1 MGQKDWLSRC
11 NQNKRKTVDPHITH
25 LMCSLVLLLT
35 ISLQLVASYNRWPPS
50 LLAFASFLC
59 SLTDTMSKNFGKFQ
73 EFGVSKFD
81 GPEKDR
87 YFLKI
92 LKWQHKLVRDY
103 KRGTL
108 VSYFLNNACLYGL
121 KISENIEIEHVSQSK
136 SFSHFSDNLHTSCF
150 SVFKRVK
157 WTFWVRLLYKNM
169 KDAYN
174 ESLSC
179 IIHFTVLHPFLRTPQ
194 ILVTFIRHLSLINT
208 NLIK

>member
-1 MGQKDWLSRC
+1 
-11 NQNKRKTVDPHITH
+11 
-25 LMCSLVLLLT
+25 MCSLVLLLT

-103 KRGTL
+103 KQGKL
-108 VSYFLNNACLYGL
+108 VSYFLNNAAKTCIYRW
-121 KISENIEIEHVSQSK
+121 KISENIEIGHVFQSRAFFHL
-136 SFSHFSDNLHTSCF
+136 SSNLHTSCL
-150 SVFKRVK
+150 S
-157 WTFWVRLLYKNM
+157 TFNVS
-169 KDAYN
+169 A
-174 ESLSC
+174 
-179 IIHFTVLHPFLRTPQ
+179 TVSNFPW
-194 ILVTFIRHLSLINT
+194 I
-208 NLIK
+208 

>member
-1 MGQKDWLSRC
+1 
-11 NQNKRKTVDPHITH
+11 
-25 LMCSLVLLLT
+25 MCSLVLLLT

-103 KRGTL
+103 KRGKL
-108 VSYFLNNACLYGL
+108 VSYFLNNAPKTCLYGL
-121 KISENIEIEHVSQSK
+121 KNSDNIEIEHI
-136 SFSHFSDNLHTSCF
+136 F
-150 SVFKRVK
+150 
-157 WTFWVRLLYKNM
+157 
-169 KDAYN
+169 
-174 ESLSC
+174 
-179 IIHFTVLHPFLRTPQ
+179 
-194 ILVTFIRHLSLINT
+194 
-208 NLIK
+208 